1 MAYCKQKARIS
12 MVFYVPVTMFLIHD
26 QTGTN
31 SFQAESW
38 IVAESVDKMRSKKY
52 NPPSLSYAITWCIAF
67 VKSKQSKQGYK
78 WGHYFTSW
86 RCRFTVSPFIT
97 ATSERCA
104 PKRHNKRYVTVFLW
118 KTFAWVVSQTNNGR
132 HLFFN
137 TFITERPRHFAT
149 EMPKTSSKIQDN
161 IIVQSPYWVK
171 TEMIYV
177 LAHFSDSLASF
188 CGVAFGWSPREFPHK

>member
-1 MAYCKQKARIS
+1 MYKLQCFCIR
-12 MVFYVPVTMFLIHD
+12 D

-97 ATSERCA
+97 ATSDRCV
-104 PKRHNKRYVTVFLW
+104 PTSHNNKRYVTVFLW
-118 KTFAWVVSQTNNGR
+118 KTGARMKSRTNNSR

-137 TFITERPRHFAT
+137 TLIAKRPWHFTTKVPEDPSKTQDTCPSKSWAWLVQ
-149 EMPKTSSKIQDN
+149 EMT
-161 IIVQSPYWVK
+161 
-171 TEMIYV
+171 YV